1 MMTQTTD
8 RPIAINNNTLKV
20 LTQELGSECQKV
32 IALINQLQLPNLSP
46 SQQATILAELLT
58 SSIHLQTHCNEDFQD
73 LIADAMESLSDADE
87 TP

>member
-1 MMTQTTD
+1 MQTTD

-32 IALINQLQLPNLSP
+32 IARINQLQLPNLSP
-46 SQQATILAELLT
+46 NQQATILAELLT
-58 SSIHLQTHCNEDFQD
+58 SSIHLQAHCNEDFQD
-73 LIADAMESLSDADE
+73 LIADAMESLPDADE